1 MTKIIL
7 ASTSTYRKQLLEKL
21 NIPFICD
28 SPDIDETPIPLES
41 PEQLVQRLAFNKAHA
56 LSGKYPNHLLIGSD
70 QICVLDDQ
78 ITGKPLNFQNAVQQ
92 LKTASGKKVIFYT
105 GLSLLNS
112 KSGHVQ
118 TLCETFSVYFRELTD
133 KEIENYLNKEQP
145 LNCAGSFKSEGLGI
159 TLFDK
164 FEGRDPNTLVGLP
177 LMALITMLKLE
188 GVNPLLLQC
197 E

>member
-7 ASTSTYRKQLLEKL
+7 ASTSIYRKQLLEKL

-28 SPDIDETPIPLES
+28 TPDVDESPIPSES
-41 PEQLVQRLAFNKAHA
+41 PEQLVQRLAFNKANA
-56 LSGKYPNHLLIGSD
+56 LSVKYPNHLLIGSD
-70 QICVLDDQ
+70 QVCVINNQ
-78 ITGKPLNFQNAVQQ
+78 ITGKPLSFQNAVEQ
-92 LKTASGKKVIFYT
+92 LKAASGKKIMFYT

-112 KSGHVQ
+112 QSGNAQ
-118 TLCETFSVYFRELTD
+118 TICETFSVYFRELTD
-133 KEIENYLNKEQP
+133 KEIENYINKEQP

-159 TLFDK
+159 TLFNK

-177 LMALITMLKLE
+177 LMALITMLKHE
-188 GVNPLLLQC
+188 GVNPLLFQS